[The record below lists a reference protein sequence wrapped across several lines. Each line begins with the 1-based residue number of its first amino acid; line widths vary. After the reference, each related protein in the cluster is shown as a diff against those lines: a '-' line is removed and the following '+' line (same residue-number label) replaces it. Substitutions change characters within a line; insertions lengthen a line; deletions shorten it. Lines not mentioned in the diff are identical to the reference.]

1 MQLLVET
8 YKCEWKEV
16 VENPGLRK
24 RFKHFL
30 NTDESDETLAWARE
44 RDQKRP
50 ANWHA
55 GLAAEA
61 AVAEAAVGEAAIASI
76 IKEAA
81 P

>member
-1 MQLLVET
+1 MQMLVDT

-16 VENPGLRK
+16 VENPELRK

-30 NTDESDETLAWARE
+30 NADGGDETLSWARE

-55 GLAAEA
+55 DLAGEA
-61 AVAEAAVGEAAIASI
+61 AAIASA
-76 IKEAA
+76 IKEVS